1 MRYERRVKAAVKP
14 DRRLANQVDAGR
26 WETMIRNFSQRKR
39 PLVFVTQAQ
48 DVRFESNT
56 ISDLGR
62 FNEMLVK
69 TTTSAGVEGARVTR
83 VSSRRVRFP
92 GAAPGGWSA
101 ARADRWRCSV
111 SPWARRLQ
119 SRYRFHG
126 TWLFAS
132 GCSNIPLTKKAF
144 ALVIL

>member
-26 WETMIRNFSQRKR
+26 WETMISRNFSQRKR

-69 TTTSAGVEGARVTR
+69 TTTSAGVEGA
-83 VSSRRVRFP
+83 
-92 GAAPGGWSA
+92 
-101 ARADRWRCSV
+101 DR
-111 SPWARRLQ
+111 
-119 SRYRFHG
+119 G
-126 TWLFAS
+126 
-132 GCSNIPLTKKAF
+132 LT
-144 ALVIL
+144 IR